1 MVQREKEIPEKKI
14 IKNMK
19 TTLENQKE
27 NKNNIKELKGET
39 MTKKYRKSR

>member
-1 MVQREKEIPEKKI
+1 
-14 IKNMK
+14 MK

-39 MTKKYRKSR
+39 KLRISIVMKNRVNDEKI